1 MWRNDKLMPTLVK
14 KQVLETFVRYRSD
27 RSNNRLKAV

>member
-14 KQVLETFVRYRSD
+14 KQVLETFVGYRSD